1 MRGLWRD
8 IRYGARLLVKARW
21 FTLAAV
27 TPLALGIAA
36 TTTVFTLVNAVL
48 LRGLP
53 FNDSDRIMSVWTEN
67 ERSQQRGISYLDYE
81 DWRDQVSNLE
91 SFAAMLNANV
101 NISDDEEAPER
112 VFGAYVSA
120 NFFRMLGEQP
130 FLGRDFTD
138 DDDREG
144 APSVMILGHS
154 VWENRYGADPG
165 ILGLTIRVNS
175 LVSTVVGVMA
185 PDMRFPFNTDVWI
198 PRINL
203 PPETRMSERII
214 RNFQGVGR
222 LAPDASVEQAR
233 AELQALGRRLAE
245 EYPESNRDFTP
256 NLMGFNERMTGG
268 QIRLLFLSLMGA
280 VAFVLLIACANV
292 ANLLLAR
299 SADRAREM
307 AVRVSLGATRWRVA
321 RQLLV
326 ENVLLAF
333 LAGVA
338 GLWLAVVGIRWF
350 DASTQDIG
358 KPSWMEFTM
367 DGIVFA
373 VMAAVCLATA
383 ILFGLAPALQVSKTD
398 VNEVLKE
405 GTRGGSG
412 GVRARRLSGALIV
425 GEVVLTLVL
434 LSGAAFMMRSFL
446 TMYSMDV
453 GIETSQLVTMRL
465 YLPLTQYPDPGP
477 RAELYQN
484 FEDRLAGIPRITG
497 AIAGAPPLAG
507 GPNLPLEVDGRV
519 AEDGETLPRVT
530 TVPVSDRYFDAVQI
544 EALRGRLFS
553 RSDGLPG
560 SEAAIVNERFVEMH
574 LPEGDPLGR
583 FIRVQIGGPNPY
595 RHYRDTVAHRRRSHP
610 EHPSARS
617 RGSRAR
623 SCGLPPPPRES
634 GAGGDRDHPHADRSR
649 HRDSPG
655 SGGHSCS

>member
-233 AELQALGRRLAE
+233 AELQALGRRLA
-245 EYPESNRDFTP
+245 
-256 NLMGFNERMTGG
+256 
-268 QIRLLFLSLMGA
+268 
-280 VAFVLLIACANV
+280 
-292 ANLLLAR
+292 
-299 SADRAREM
+299 
-307 AVRVSLGATRWRVA
+307 
-321 RQLLV
+321 
-326 ENVLLAF
+326 
-333 LAGVA
+333 
-338 GLWLAVVGIRWF
+338 
-350 DASTQDIG
+350 
-358 KPSWMEFTM
+358 
-367 DGIVFA
+367 
-373 VMAAVCLATA
+373 
-383 ILFGLAPALQVSKTD
+383 
-398 VNEVLKE
+398 
-405 GTRGGSG
+405 
-412 GVRARRLSGALIV
+412 
-425 GEVVLTLVL
+425 
-434 LSGAAFMMRSFL
+434 
-446 TMYSMDV
+446 
-453 GIETSQLVTMRL
+453 
-465 YLPLTQYPDPGP
+465 
-477 RAELYQN
+477 
-484 FEDRLAGIPRITG
+484 
-497 AIAGAPPLAG
+497 
-507 GPNLPLEVDGRV
+507 
-519 AEDGETLPRVT
+519 
-530 TVPVSDRYFDAVQI
+530 
-544 EALRGRLFS
+544 
-553 RSDGLPG
+553 
-560 SEAAIVNERFVEMH
+560 
-574 LPEGDPLGR
+574 
-583 FIRVQIGGPNPY
+583 
-595 RHYRDTVAHRRRSHP
+595 
-610 EHPSARS
+610 
-617 RGSRAR
+617 
-623 SCGLPPPPRES
+623 
-634 GAGGDRDHPHADRSR
+634 
-649 HRDSPG
+649 
-655 SGGHSCS
+655 

>member
-1 MRGLWRD
+1 MSGRLDVLQLPEDRPPVATRLNRQLPRQD
-8 IRYGARLLVKARW
+8 SHLQERATFARR
-21 FTLAAV
+21 T
-27 TPLALGIAA
+27 
-36 TTTVFTLVNAVL
+36 
-48 LRGLP
+48 
-53 FNDSDRIMSVWTEN
+53 
-67 ERSQQRGISYLDYE
+67 
-81 DWRDQVSNLE
+81 
-91 SFAAMLNANV
+91 
-101 NISDDEEAPER
+101 
-112 VFGAYVSA
+112 
-120 NFFRMLGEQP
+120 
-130 FLGRDFTD
+130 
-138 DDDREG
+138 
-144 APSVMILGHS
+144 
-154 VWENRYGADPG
+154 
-165 ILGLTIRVNS
+165 LTIRVNS

-560 SEAAIVNERFVEMH
+560 SEAAIVNERFVEMQPSRGRSSRPVH
-574 LPEGDPLGR
+574 PRANRGPE
-583 FIRVQIGGPNPY
+583 PY